1 MHKKMLQVTG
11 DMFQVWRKLSGF
23 SVQLAAWSLL
33 LVLNGC
39 VFFSV
44 NLANPAGPLEEQK
57 VAGSGKDKILLISIS
72 GVISE
77 EEKSSGLSTMPGM
90 VTRVRE
96 ELEKAASDRRVKA
109 VVLRIDSPGGGVTPS
124 DIIYHEIRAFQKQTG
139 KKVIAHIMDLGTSG
153 GYYIAVSADRIIAQ
167 PTAVTGSIGV
177 IMLTL
182 NLEGLLQK
190 IGVEGIAIKSA
201 DKKDMGSPLRKM
213 TPEEQKIFQ
222 GVIDQMY
229 ERFLQVVAAGRK
241 NLDPDR
247 VRKLADGR
255 VYTAQQAL
263 EAGLVDQIGYLE
275 ESIAIAKK
283 EAGLTEAKVVTYYRP
298 GTYKENIYSQAGG
311 GQTVNLINFDMRTL
325 VQDGKPRFM
334 YLWMP

>member
-1 MHKKMLQVTG
+1 MLFATC
-11 DMFQVWRKLSGF
+11 
-23 SVQLAAWSLL
+23 SLL

-39 VFFSV
+39 MFFSV
-44 NLANPAGPLEEQK
+44 NLAPAPAPLEEK
-57 VAGSGKDKILLISIS
+57 VISGSGKDKILLMDIS

-77 EEKSSGLSTMPGM
+77 KEKESGLTTMPGM
-90 VTRVRE
+90 VARVKE
-96 ELEKAASDRRVKA
+96 ELNKAADDRRVKA
-109 VVLRIDSPGGGVTPS
+109 IVLRIDSPGGGVTAS
-124 DIIYHEIRAFQKQTG
+124 DIIYHEIRAFQRQTG
-139 KKVIAHIMDLGTSG
+139 KKVIAEIMDLGTSG
-153 GYYIAVSADRIIAQ
+153 GYYIAVSADKIIAQ

-190 IGVEGIAIKSA
+190 IGVEGIAIKSG

-213 TPEEQKIFQ
+213 TPEEQKILQ

-229 ERFLQVVAAGRK
+229 ERFLQVVVAGRK

-255 VYTAQQAL
+255 IYTAQQAL
-263 EAGLVDQIGYLE
+263 ESGLVDQLGYLE
-275 ESIAIAKK
+275 EAIALARK

-298 GTYKENIYSQAGG
+298 GSYRDNIYSQTAGG
-311 GQTVNLINFDMRTL
+311 GNQTLNLINVDLHSL
-325 VQDGKPRFM
+325 VQDGKPQFM